1 MTAKAN
7 SWSEERAR
15 IIGLGDTSARK
26 SYYAELQKHIEELK
40 ASEADLRT
48 LFDSTHDAIF
58 IHDFEGRVV
67 DVNESMLKLYRV
79 TREEALRHTIADYS
93 SEREASQRLPGIMAR
108 AREAGAGLVFEW
120 QARRP
125 GDGSE
130 FPAEVAIRPVRWRNQ
145 PMAVAL
151 VRDITERVHADKE
164 RRRLEDQ
171 LAQLRKMET
180 LGQLAGGIA
189 HDFNNMLTPIMSYA
203 VMLRDEMPSEDPR
216 RGDLDEI
223 VQSSLRAKDLT
234 RQLLT
239 FSRMQPL
246 ALKRIHLNQLIGNF
260 EKMLRRTLRENIRID
275 YALQGDLGWIN
286 GDVGQIEQVLLNL
299 AINAQDAMP
308 DGGRLEVRTRNTTIT
323 AGVRT
328 VPPGKYVSL
337 IVSDTG
343 QGMDEAT
350 LARIFEPFFTTKGLG
365 RGTGLGLSTVYGIV
379 RQHEAF
385 IDVNSAPGKGTSFL
399 IYFPGRFQTES
410 AEPMPLERHEVR
422 PATYSGAVLLVEDQ
436 EQVRKSIQT
445 VLEHC
450 GYEVICAQHPSEALS
465 RAAEG
470 KAPVDL
476 LITDVIL
483 EGINGHELYA
493 KLLNSNPSLK
503 ALFIS
508 GYPLDVIGRH
518 GSLDPNINF
527 IAKPFTPAELIA
539 AAAKARGSD

>member
-1 MTAKAN
+1 MTASGN
-7 SWSEERAR
+7 NWSEERAR
-15 IIGLGDTSARK
+15 IIGLGETSARK

-48 LFDSTHDAIF
+48 LFNSTHDAIF
-58 IHDFEGRVV
+58 IHDYEGRVV

-79 TREEALRHTIADYS
+79 TREEALRYTIADYS
-93 SEREASQRLPGIMAR
+93 SAHDAAERLPAIMAR
-108 AREAGAGLVFEW
+108 AWEAGAGLVFEW
-120 QARRP
+120 EARRP
-125 GDGSE
+125 GDGTQ
-130 FPAEVAIRPVRWRNQ
+130 FPAEVAIRPVVWRKQ
-145 PMAVAL
+145 RMAVAL
-151 VRDITERVHADKE
+151 VRDITERLHAEKE

-203 VMLRDEMPSEDPR
+203 VMLRDDMPLEDPR
-216 RGDLDEI
+216 RGDLEEI
-223 VQSSLRAKDLT
+223 VRSSLRAKDLT

-246 ALKRIHLNQLIGNF
+246 ALKRINLNQLITNF
-260 EKMLRRTLRENIRID
+260 EKMLRRTLRENIVIQ
-275 YALQGDLGWIN
+275 YALQSDLGWIN

-299 AINAQDAMP
+299 AVNAQDAMP
-308 DGGRLEVRTRNTTIT
+308 DEGRLEIQTRNVTIT
-323 AGVRT
+323 DGGRT
-328 VPPGKYVSL
+328 TPPGKYVTL
-337 IVSDTG
+337 IVTDTG
-343 QGMDEAT
+343 HGMDEAT
-350 LARIFEPFFTTKGLG
+350 VARIFEPFFTTKGLG

-385 IDVNSAPGKGTSFL
+385 IEVDSRPGEGTSFV
-399 IYFPGRFQTES
+399 IHFPGRFDTES
-410 AEPMPLERHEVR
+410 PEPAPLEAREQR
-422 PATYSGAVLLVEDQ
+422 QATYSGAVLLVEDQ

-450 GYEVICAQHPSEALS
+450 GYEVICAQSASEALS

-470 KAPVDL
+470 TAHFDL

-493 KLLNSNPSLK
+493 QLLNGNPSLK

-527 IAKPFTPAELIA
+527 LAKPFTPDELIA
-539 AAAKARGSD
+539 AAAKARGSE